1 MKNEK
6 DEIFSMNIASN
17 KVQFVTLKSAD
28 RGLQKDVLTE
38 FDAMLVVAQ

>member
-6 DEIFSMNIASN
+6 DEVFSMNIASN
-17 KVQFVTLKSAD
+17 EVQFVTLESAD
-28 RGLQKDVLTE
+28 RELQKDVLID

>member
-6 DEIFSMNIASN
+6 DEVFSMNIALN
-17 KVQFVTLKSAD
+17 KVQFVTLESAD
-28 RGLQKDVLTE
+28 RELQKDVLID